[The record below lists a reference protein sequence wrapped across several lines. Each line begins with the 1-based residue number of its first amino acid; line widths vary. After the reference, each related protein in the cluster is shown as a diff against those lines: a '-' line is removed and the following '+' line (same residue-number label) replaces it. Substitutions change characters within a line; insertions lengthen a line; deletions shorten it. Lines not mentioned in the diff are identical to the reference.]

1 MTDIDRIL
9 KSARTTP
16 RLQVLIGNCLSRAG
30 YQQYAVSGLM
40 FNEGKNDSPAFTLG
54 FQIWNYP
61 IGLIFVGEKL
71 SNFLTDNELEFV
83 ILHEFGHIIKNHLMA
98 SSFVWLGKGFII
110 NLLADIFEVS
120 QKRAQEYLGVLK
132 ALYTLFSGKK
142 TIEEEAKAQIEL
154 EADKY
159 AVNIQGLKEPA
170 ISTLLKLS
178 KGNIRAPTHVTV
190 DGRFPFPIITYEE
203 RIEAIKNLH
212 LGYF

>member
-9 KSARTTP
+9 KSARTNP
-16 RLQVLIGNCLSRAG
+16 RLQVLIGNWLSRAG
-30 YQQYAVSGLM
+30 YQQYTVSGLM
-40 FNEGKNDSPAFTLG
+40 FKEEKNDSPAFTLG

-61 IGLIFVGEKL
+61 IGVIFVGEKL

-83 ILHEFGHIIKNHLMA
+83 ILHEFGHIIKNHLVT

-178 KGNIRAPTHVTV
+178 KGNIRAPTHATV